1 MLRLLLSSLACG
13 VRRTLRPSLI
23 SIYTHASVP
32 FGTKNIN
39 RRESPWAHLSASDH
53 LQVPLMI
60 KGALTW
66 SQNWRLGDEAL
77 WVPSFGRA
85 SRLVQRKSCIHKK
98 ILLFFIIIFSYFLCF
113 SCCASH
119 AGEVSFGWE
128 LFGDYSTRKKKK
140 TSDKK
145 GSSIEIGWRELF
157 TVEWRNQTSVCLWR
171 VFLNEN
177 VSRLLIA
184 TQKK

>member
-1 MLRLLLSSLACG
+1 MPRLLMSCLAYG

-60 KGALTW
+60 KGTLTW

-77 WVPSFGRA
+77 WVRSFDGA

-98 ILLFFIIIFSYFLCF
+98 YFFSLLLSFHIFCVFLVVPRTLVKSVSVENCSWLQHPQKEKNERQKGFKHRDWVGRIIHGRVAQSNKWDSLKIIF
-113 SCCASH
+113 
-119 AGEVSFGWE
+119 
-128 LFGDYSTRKKKK
+128 
-140 TSDKK
+140 
-145 GSSIEIGWRELF
+145 
-157 TVEWRNQTSVCLWR
+157 EWNKR
-171 VFLNEN
+171 
-177 VSRLLIA
+177 
-184 TQKK
+184 

>member
-1 MLRLLLSSLACG
+1 MLRSLISSLPCG
-13 VRRTLRPSLI
+13 VRSTLRPSLI

-60 KGALTW
+60 KGIPTW

-77 WVPSFGRA
+77 WVRSFDGA

-128 LFGDYSTRKKKK
+128 LFVITAPAKRKKRATK
-140 TSDKK
+140 
-145 GSSIEIGWRELF
+145 
-157 TVEWRNQTSVCLWR
+157 R
-171 VFLNEN
+171 VQ
-177 VSRLLIA
+177 VSRLGGENYSRSSGAIKQVCVFEDYFWMKMFCDSWLQY
-184 TQKK
+184 TK